1 MRRSYLFAIA
11 FLWSLMIHAVTVEI
25 DGIAYYINLK
35 TGLTE
40 VISNSAHPY
49 SGDIVIAETIV
60 YEGAQYTVT
69 GIGEKAFF
77 QKNITSVAFPN
88 SINSIG
94 AAAFMYCQALDSIE
108 IPKHVTIIPTDVFAS
123 CQNLKHVILPEG
135 LTEIGNSAFNSCY
148 GLDSIIIPNTVQT
161 IQDWAFAGC
170 EHLSYVKIPQQ
181 LKTVG
186 QGAFGSC
193 PSLAY
198 VDIPDLSSWAMINFN
213 NYTANPLYY
222 AKKLI
227 VNGEEITDLVIPDD
241 VTYIGGNAFRCCM
254 NLTSVTIGDHVRS
267 IGLGAFMECSN
278 ITSIIIGEDV
288 TSIDRLVF
296 YRCTKVTSVTSYPRK
311 VPTTASDAFDATL
324 LENATLYVAES
335 AFDNYYRSD
344 PWKNFKEMIA
354 LEFPKHTLSYYLN
367 DALYKSYTLEEGE
380 YITPEPAPEKE
391 GYEFSG
397 WSEIPER
404 MPKHDVT
411 VTGSLTLMSQTFT
424 QNGIHYQLWVK
435 PQTADVTGI
444 TIEDISDFSGQI
456 DIPSTLTVE
465 GKTFD
470 IISIGDQSFFMCERL
485 NAISIPASVTN
496 IGEKAFEGCMLQNVF
511 VRNTYTHINDNSFS
525 QATYNHAMLYIPMDE
540 WMEAVYHG
548 DFWRFINIRE
558 TATNTSNLSDMQA
571 YTLMDR
577 NTFGYM
583 VYDAVNDRTVM
594 TDAHYNVDESSLNNC
609 WQILKKDGNDYL
621 YNIGAR
627 KFAMFNPDGQMV
639 LTERPVAINLEN
651 GEDGVIIGNNIQT
664 QWVFVLNNKVQAEDV
679 IIDSVPMIEYVSD
692 ATNQYYRMNGM
703 TTTKSHKGLVI
714 IKSKKRKTRKIV
726 PSF

>member
-1 MRRSYLFAIA
+1 MRRFYLFAIA

-40 VISNSAHPY
+40 VTSNATHPY
-49 SGDIVIAETIV
+49 SGDIVIPEKIV
-60 YEGAQYTVT
+60 YEETEYTVT

-77 QKNITSVAFPN
+77 QKDITSVTFPK
-88 SINSIG
+88 SITSIG
-94 AAAFMYCQALDSIE
+94 ASAFMYCQVLNSIE
-108 IPKHVTIIPTDVFAS
+108 IPEHVTIIPTDAFAS
-123 CQNLKHVILPEG
+123 CESLKHVKLPEG
-135 LTEIGNSAFNSCY
+135 ITSIGNSAFNSCY

-161 IQDWAFAGC
+161 IEDWAFAGC

-198 VDIPDLSSWAMINFN
+198 VDIPDLSSWAMITFN

-324 LENATLYVAES
+324 LENANLYVAGS

-344 PWKNFKEMIA
+344 PWKNFKEIIA
-354 LEFPKHTLSYYLN
+354 LEFPKHNLSYYLN
-367 DALYKSYTLEEGE
+367 DVLYKSYTLEEGE

-391 GYEFSG
+391 GYAFSG

-411 VTGSLTLMSQTFT
+411 ITGSLTLMSQTFS
-424 QNGIHYQLWVK
+424 QDGIHYQLWIK

-444 TIEDISDFSGQI
+444 TIEDVSDFSGQI
-456 DIPSTLTVE
+456 DIPSTLTVDE
-465 GKTFD
+465 KTFD
-470 IISIGDQSFFMCERL
+470 VTGIGDLSFYMCENL
-485 NAISIPASVTN
+485 NAISIPASVTT
-496 IGEKAFEGCMLQNVF
+496 IGKQAFEGCMLQNVF
-511 VRNTYTHINDNSFS
+511 VENAYTQILDNSFS
-525 QATYNHAMLYIPMDE
+525 QATYNHAMLYIPNDK

-558 TATNTSNLSDMQA
+558 TVTNTSNLSDMQA
-571 YTLMDR
+571 YTMMDR

-583 VYDAVNDRTVM
+583 VYDAANDRTAM
-594 TDAHYNVDESSLNNC
+594 MDAYYNVDENALNNC

-621 YNIGAR
+621 YNIGAN
-627 KFAMFNPDGQMV
+627 KYATFNPDGQIV
-639 LTERPVAINLEN
+639 LTEHPTNIDMEN
-651 GEDGVIIGNNIQT
+651 GEEGVIIGNNT
-664 QWVFVLNNKVQAEDV
+664 QKQWAFVLNNKVQAKDV
-679 IIDSVPMIEYVSD
+679 VIDSVPTIDYVSD
-692 ATNQYYRMNGM
+692 TDNQYYLINGM
-703 TTTKSHKGLVI
+703 TATKDHKGLVI
-714 IKSKKRKTRKIV
+714 IKSTDGKVRKSVR
-726 PSF
+726 